1 MRTIETILKL
11 VFLGLSIYFLS
22 TQAVFS
28 PLFNLFLLVSIVL
41 GVVLLINKDA
51 SYRFKQSKKDLKIR
65 KIEGGVLILFAAI
78 VSSLGL

>member
-22 TQAVFS
+22 TQAVLS
-28 PLFNLFLLVSIVL
+28 SLFNLFLLVSIVL
-41 GVVLLINKDA
+41 GMVLMLNHDA
-51 SYRFKQSKKDLKIR
+51 SYHFKQTKKDLGIR
-65 KIEGGVLILFAAI
+65 KVEGGALILFAAI